1 MENGGIN
8 TMYTLKIFIASSSD
22 LEEERKELK
31 LYIDSLN
38 NQYADYDVRLETK
51 LWEYMSKTYNDS
63 RKQNDY
69 NNELLDSDMVIFMF
83 GSRIGRYTKE
93 EFDVAVQNKRNNKNP
108 RHIVTYFKDVTLRT
122 YGLQQ
127 NDFKELKGVLDL
139 KNYIAKELEQIHVP
153 FTNISDLQFQVS
165 DEINRI
171 IIESFFKDSYLTSH
185 NNVLMLP
192 RQKIHERFSIDSRL
206 HIRDGL
212 YSEIRQIRLLNI
224 CSNFIISPNA
234 INLSHDVDDIRISDA
249 IERIIEE
256 GQVVFD
262 MILTEPNQYNLK
274 DVNTKIACR
283 TMGSSKGQIYSSLDT
298 LYKKLK
304 DDTIFSQLSGK
315 GQFAFYLMKISMPYA
330 IFNVEFSQHYE
341 KFNHVK
347 VDLYSPMISNENDR
361 RSFIIWQKDDPDN
374 YKFFID
380 NFDSI
385 KANKEICIK
394 VNKPKDL
401 EKYGVPFSDQLD

>member
-1 MENGGIN
+1 
-8 TMYTLKIFIASSSD
+8 MYTLKIFIASSGE
-22 LEEERKELK
+22 LEKERKTLK
-31 LYIDSLN
+31 LYIDSIN
-38 NQYADYDVRLETK
+38 NRYNDYGIHLETR
-51 LWEYMSKTYNDS
+51 LWEYMSKMHNDS
-63 RKQNDY
+63 RKQDEYNDA
-69 NNELLDSDMVIFMF
+69 LLDSDMAIFMF
-83 GSRIGRYTKE
+83 GSRVGRYTKE
-93 EFDVAVQNKRNNKNP
+93 EFDVAVKNKRNKKKP
-108 RHIVTYFKDVTLRT
+108 RHIVTYFKDITLRT

-127 NDFKELKGVLDL
+127 NDFKDLKSVLDL

-153 FTNISDLQFQVS
+153 FSNIADLQLQVS

-171 IIESFFKDSYLTSH
+171 IIESFFKDSCLESQ

-192 RQKIHERFSIDSRL
+192 RQKIHAGISIDSRL
-206 HIRDGL
+206 HISDGL

-234 INLSHDVDDIRISDA
+234 ISLSHDVDEIRISDA
-249 IERIIEE
+249 VEKIIEE
-256 GQVVFD
+256 GRVVFD

-274 DVNTKIACR
+274 DIDTKIACR
-283 TMGSSKGQIYSSLDT
+283 TMGSSNNQLYSSLDT

-304 DDTIFSQLSGK
+304 DDTIFSQLSEK

-330 IFNVEFSQHYE
+330 IFNIEFSQRHE

-385 KANKEICIK
+385 KANKEICKK

-401 EKYGVPFSDQLD
+401 EKYGVPLL